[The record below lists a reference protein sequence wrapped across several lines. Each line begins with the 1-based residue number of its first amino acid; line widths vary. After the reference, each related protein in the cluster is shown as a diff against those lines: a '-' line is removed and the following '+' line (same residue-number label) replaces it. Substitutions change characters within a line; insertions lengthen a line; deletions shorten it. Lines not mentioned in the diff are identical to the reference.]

1 MRVGHAFVK
10 REVILRN
17 KNIYTE
23 DKKTPDKIIKFIKE
37 NFVIIK
43 EGIVIIKKRKQKD
56 TTNTRESFLLTITS
70 SLLLLSTILFIIFLY
85 LLLLFL
91 PFFPLSQPIFFLSFV
106 LLYPFLS
113 FCQYLVI
120 TIWFCDIFYQ
130 INSLRK

>member
-56 TTNTRESFLLTITS
+56 TTNKRESFLLTITS
-70 SLLLLSTILFIIFLY
+70 SLFLLPTILFIIS
-85 LLLLFL
+85 LFYYFT
-91 PFFPLSQPIFFLSFV
+91 PFFPSV
-106 LLYPFLS
+106 NTLLLPYDYVTS
-113 FCQYLVI
+113 S
-120 TIWFCDIFYQ
+120 T
-130 INSLRK
+130 K